1 MISNANVT
9 HDDYQRILGPYPY
22 DPPLGFCWFP
32 NKWKLKRIESTPT
45 NVSFEQ
51 LFLNKVKPTQEKKK
65 KNRMKLDLRPKVEN
79 PNILL
84 YVQPHPQG
92 IFPFWYWKTRSF
104 LSSDIR
110 KAKCPA
116 EKVTVYM
123 YKQYMYTLKSR
134 SEKNVW
140 KKQLIEESDD
150 DDEVISNV
158 GGNNSTDDLS

>member
-1 MISNANVT
+1 MVLP
-9 HDDYQRILGPYPY
+9 DDYQRILGP
-22 DPPLGFCWFP
+22 LGFRWFP
-32 NKWKLKRIESTPT
+32 NRWKFEQIESTPT

>member
-51 LFLNKVKPTQEKKK
+51 LFLNKVKPIQEKQK
-65 KNRMKLDLRPKVEN
+65 KNRMKLDLLVKVEN

-84 YVQPHPQG
+84 LYNLIPRA
-92 IFPFWYWKTRSF
+92 FCF
-104 LSSDIR
+104 SDIGR
-110 KAKCPA
+110 
-116 EKVTVYM
+116 
-123 YKQYMYTLKSR
+123 R
-134 SEKNVW
+134 
-140 KKQLIEESDD
+140 
-150 DDEVISNV
+150 
-158 GGNNSTDDLS
+158 DLSLHPILER